1 MEKIS
6 ENDLSLK
13 RLVGLQIAQAV
24 KEGHLPLSIKLKFL
38 PVRPG
43 NYAPRNLCDS
53 DGGAGMC
60 ASGGRAAELTGP
72 RRAVGHGPARMRVR
86 LCRGIGQGR
95 KQRGRD
101 PSHVKS
107 QKGARGGPRE
117 RHRASGGP
125 GDGWRAVAPR
135 GTEIVKGLSC
145 LPR

>member
-6 ENDLSLK
+6 ENGLSLK
-13 RLVGLQIAQAV
+13 RSVGLQIAQAV

-72 RRAVGHGPARMRVR
+72 AK
-86 LCRGIGQGR
+86 GR
-95 KQRGRD
+95 
-101 PSHVKS
+101 
-107 QKGARGGPRE
+107 GPRACAHAGAFMSWHRTGPKTE
-117 RHRASGGP
+117 REGSK
-125 GDGWRAVAPR
+125 PR
-135 GTEIVKGLSC
+135 
-145 LPR
+145 